1 MRKIIL
7 TILLLALPFAYAE
20 NLLYNSEELIIG
32 LSISSTAKL
41 IPLSSNYDIK
51 YVILNLSFIP
61 FNDTNQR
68 VLTFETLP
76 TAERHDNYIQLIWDA
91 PRETNL
97 NFLVTTDV
105 VTYNH
110 YIPITSKVGFPIKD
124 IPDDVVKYTFPS
136 PTIDSDNLGIVKKAS
151 ELAEGEDDLFKV
163 VYNLATWSK
172 SNIKYDLS
180 TLTAEVSQKASW
192 VLNNKQG
199 VCDELTSLFIAMSRS
214 LGIPAKFISGI
225 AYTESALFPDKW
237 GPHGWAEIYFPDYG
251 WVPFD
256 VTYGEYGYVDPTHIK
271 LKESIDPDV
280 SSSNYEWLGTN
291 IGLIPEKLKI
301 KAEVKKISKTLEPQI
316 KINVD
321 SVKKSIGFSS
331 YNLIKAEIE
340 NLAEYYVSSEFQI
353 VKPKEIEVVDDVI
366 KPIMLKPRE
375 TKQLFWM
382 VRLGELFPDYVYTFP
397 IIINNADNIT
407 GLTNF
412 TAMIDSKVYTFNEIH
427 NTMQDSLEEEKKYY
441 SKNLDLLCEIDN
453 EMFYEDETTKLK
465 CNVRNIV
472 NVVLRNLSFCV
483 DYICENFE
491 LGIGRTIN
499 RSIDIQKYPKGQN
512 EITVNVKNTDVAKS
526 SYVKFNV
533 LDKPNV
539 SIENVTYPESIEFD
553 DRFTVSFLIKKISIS
568 EPKNV
573 KIRIAQNNF
582 AKEWDFDALSEDR
595 ELILTFEPHSLNRN
609 ENKFEVSVGYSDAL
623 GRKYSTKNEWD
634 ISLRNLTLIQRLA
647 IGINRIGEFIVGIF

>member
-1 MRKIIL
+1 M